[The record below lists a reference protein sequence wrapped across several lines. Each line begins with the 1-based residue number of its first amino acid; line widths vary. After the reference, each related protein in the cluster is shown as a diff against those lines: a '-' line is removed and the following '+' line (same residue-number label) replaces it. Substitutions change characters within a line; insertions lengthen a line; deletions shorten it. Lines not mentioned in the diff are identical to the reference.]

1 MPTEVKSQIVTADQ
15 LFLQPSDGYRYELRK
30 GNLVMMSPAGGRHG
44 RVTNRIAWLLSSHVE
59 SRKLGEVFAAETG
72 FLLESNPDTVLAGDV
87 AFVAKDRLRT
97 VVDESRF
104 LPFAPDVIV
113 EVLSPNDSLSR
124 AEAKALLWI
133 DSGCRLV
140 LLVDPDAE
148 VVHAC
153 RPREKTQLYR
163 RDERL
168 EVSDVVDGWTV
179 AVADFFARSWKDEG
193 DEKP

>member
-148 VVHAC
+148 VVHASSAG
-153 RPREKTQLYR
+153 KDSVVSTR
-163 RDERL
+163 RRL

-179 AVADFFARSWKDEG
+179 AVADFFARSWRDEG